1 MMKDRSPMP
10 RDDKKEAGRS
20 KKVYKHDLRD
30 LQIELVKIQRRA
42 IAHNHRILI
51 IFEGRDAA
59 GKDGIIKRIT
69 EHLSPRETRVVALGK
84 PSDRDTR
91 SWYFQRYASH
101 LPADGEIV
109 LFNRSWY
116 NRAVANNAVFE
127 RAIENIRDEVEAGK
141 SLAGP
146 LRKAGIFPPMAAHMA
161 QSGEKSGRLEEM
173 MLRIADTYEREVANS
188 VNAMTALLE
197 PIMILLMGVA
207 VGFIVLAVLLPILDM
222 SQAIH

>member
-1 MMKDRSPMP
+1 MP

-91 SWYFQRYASH
+91 SWYFQRS
-101 LPADGEIV
+101 
-109 LFNRSWY
+109 
-116 NRAVANNAVFE
+116 
-127 RAIENIRDEVEAGK
+127 
-141 SLAGP
+141 
-146 LRKAGIFPPMAAHMA
+146 
-161 QSGEKSGRLEEM
+161 
-173 MLRIADTYEREVANS
+173 T
-188 VNAMTALLE
+188 
-197 PIMILLMGVA
+197 
-207 VGFIVLAVLLPILDM
+207 
-222 SQAIH
+222 